1 MIFIAGLFFGPY
13 GALGAVVANIICDL
27 VRGYYVPAV
36 ILSAIVNFILSYLA
50 YKLWYSRDFKLLP
63 VTKPRLINLSN
74 LIYLIL
80 MAFVCSVFYVLFILN
95 MVEIFYPNVVDFHFL
110 ALRYFV
116 NFVNFSLLFSMILM
130 IISRYNDFSYTPK
143 TVDKQDTKLYSM
155 LFVIISVITLIFI
168 ILNHILGMNM
178 ALSSRNNWIANITM
192 CL

>member
-80 MAFVCSVFYVLFILN
+80 MAFVCSVFYALFILN

>member
-1 MIFIAGLFFGPY
+1 VIFIAGLFFGPY

>member
-1 MIFIAGLFFGPY
+1 VIFIAGLFFGPY

-80 MAFVCSVFYVLFILN
+80 MAFVCSVFYALFILN